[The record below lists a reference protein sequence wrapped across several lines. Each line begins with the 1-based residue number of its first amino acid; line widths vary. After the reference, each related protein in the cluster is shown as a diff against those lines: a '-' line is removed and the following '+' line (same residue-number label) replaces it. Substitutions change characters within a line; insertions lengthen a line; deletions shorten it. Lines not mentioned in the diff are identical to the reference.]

1 MNDSAMLDPQ
11 RGWRTVL
18 RRSAALLTGDVVAR
32 AIGFVVVLVLARR
45 LGPQGFGIITLGLA
59 LVAWLRFVVDS
70 GTELFNVREVARQP
84 ERFREIAEQMLGLRL
99 VLSVV
104 AAGLFMVGVEIF
116 ARSEY
121 TRDTIIL
128 FAAVFPAI
136 ALNLR
141 WMVLGIGGSRAV
153 AVGNAASRGF
163 VLVGALLLVLD
174 AADIE
179 WVPLLEA
186 GAELTYALV
195 ILAFA
200 IWKLGWLRPR
210 ASLPYW
216 WATLTGSLPLMI
228 SGVARATIFSV
239 DVLII
244 DLALGPRDVGI
255 YGVALRP
262 IAFASGAVGLFSLS
276 YLSALSATASEHV
289 AALHGRALR
298 ASLVACVL
306 VAACLSISSLLIPF
320 VFGEEYR
327 DAVPVMAILSWRIP
341 LAALSL
347 MYISVLVAQDR
358 QLTLMWNNVFA
369 LGFILVI
376 DIVAI
381 TTFGLIGAA
390 VASVI
395 ASGIT
400 FLVNYRSIRGYHPE
414 LRVRR
419 SVRGRAK

>member
-1 MNDSAMLDPQ
+1 M
-11 RGWRTVL
+11 
-18 RRSAALLTGDVVAR
+18 
-32 AIGFVVVLVLARR
+32 
-45 LGPQGFGIITLGLA
+45 ITLGLA

-70 GTELFNVREVARQP
+70 GTEVFNVREVARQP
-84 ERFREIAEQMLGLRL
+84 ARFREIAEQMLGLRL
-99 VLSVV
+99 VLSLV
-104 AAGLFMVGVEIF
+104 AAVLFVVGVDTF
-116 ARSEY
+116 ARSEF
-121 TRDTIIL
+121 TRDTVIL

-153 AVGNAASRGF
+153 AVGNASSRLV
-163 VLVGALLLVLD
+163 VLIGALLLVAD
-174 AADIE
+174 ISDIE

-186 GAELTYALV
+186 GGELAYALA
-195 ILAFA
+195 ILAFVV
-200 IWKLGWLRPR
+200 WKLGWLRPR
-210 ASLPYW
+210 ASPSYW

-239 DVLII
+239 EVLII
-244 DLALGPRDVGI
+244 DLALGPRDLGI

-262 IAFASGAVGLFSLS
+262 VEFASGAVGLFSLS

-289 AALHGRALR
+289 AALHGQALR
-298 ASLVACVL
+298 VSVAACVL
-306 VAACLSISSLLIPF
+306 VAAGLSVASLAIPV

-327 DAVPVMAILSWRIP
+327 GAVPVMAILAWRIP

-347 MYISVLVAQDR
+347 MYISMLVAQER
-358 QLTLMWNNVFA
+358 QLTLMWNNVIA
-369 LGFILVI
+369 LGFIVVI
-376 DIVAI
+376 DLALI
-381 TTFGLIGAA
+381 TTFGLNGAA

-395 ASGIT
+395 ASGVT

-419 SVRGRAK
+419 SARRPK

>member
-1 MNDSAMLDPQ
+1 MDAQ
-11 RGWRTVL
+11 RGWRSVL

-32 AIGFVVVLVLARR
+32 AIGFVVVILLARR
-45 LGPQGFGIITLGLA
+45 LGREGFGVITLGLA
-59 LVAWLRFVVDS
+59 LVAWLRFIVDS
-70 GTELFNVREVARQP
+70 GTELHNVREIARRPAQ
-84 ERFREIAEQMLGLRL
+84 FREIAEQVLGLRL

-104 AAGLFMVGVEIF
+104 AAALFVVGVETF
-116 ARSEY
+116 ARSEF
-121 TRDTIIL
+121 TRDTVIL

-153 AVGNAASRGF
+153 AVGNAASRLV
-163 VLVGALLLVLD
+163 VLAGALLLV
-174 AADIE
+174 AGPSDIE
-179 WVPLLEA
+179 SVPLLEA
-186 GAELTYALV
+186 GGELAYALA
-195 ILAFA
+195 ILAFVV
-200 IWKLGWLRPR
+200 WKLGWLRPR
-210 ASLPYW
+210 ASLTYW
-216 WATLTGSLPLMI
+216 WATLTGSLPLMV
-228 SGVARATIFSV
+228 SGVARATVFSV

-244 DLALGPRDVGI
+244 GLALGPGPVGD

-262 IAFASGAVGLFSLS
+262 VAFASGAVGLFSLS
-276 YLSALSATASEHV
+276 YLSALSATASEHM

-298 ASLVACVL
+298 VSLVACVI
-306 VAACLSISSLLIPF
+306 VAAGLSVSSLAIPF
-320 VFGEEYR
+320 VFGEEYS

-358 QLTLMWNNVFA
+358 QLTLMWNNIIA

-376 DIVAI
+376 DVALI

-400 FLVNYRSIRGYHPE
+400 FLVNYRSIRGYNPE

-419 SVRGRAK
+419 SVRRPK

>member
-1 MNDSAMLDPQ
+1 VTDPYLDAQ

-18 RRSAALLTGDVVAR
+18 RRSAALLIGDVVAR
-32 AIGFVVVLVLARR
+32 TIGFVVVLLLARR
-45 LGPQGFGIITLGLA
+45 LGPEGFGVITLGLV
-59 LVAWLRFVVDS
+59 LVGWLRFVVDS
-70 GTELFNVREVARQP
+70 GTELHNVREVARQP
-84 ERFREIAEQMLGLRL
+84 ARFREIAEQMLGLRL

-104 AAGLFMVGVEIF
+104 AAVLFVVGVEIF
-116 ARSEY
+116 ARSEF
-121 TRDTIIL
+121 TRDTVIL
-128 FAAVFPAI
+128 FAACFPAI

-163 VLVGALLLVLD
+163 VLIGALLLVFD
-174 AADIE
+174 ASDIE

-186 GAELTYALV
+186 GGELAYALV

-210 ASLPYW
+210 ASLSYW
-216 WATLTGSLPLMI
+216 WATLSGSLPLMI

-239 DVLII
+239 DILII
-244 DLALGPRDVGI
+244 DLALGPREVGI
-255 YGVALRP
+255 YGVAIRP
-262 IAFASGAVGLFSLS
+262 VAFASGAVGLFSLS
-276 YLSALSATASEHV
+276 YLSALSATASEHI

-298 ASLVACVL
+298 VSLVACVI
-306 VAACLSISSLLIPF
+306 VAACLSVSSLLIPF
-320 VFGEEYR
+320 VFGNEYS

-347 MYISVLVAQDR
+347 MYISLLVAQDR
-358 QLTLMWNNVFA
+358 QLTLMWNNIIA
-369 LGFILVI
+369 LAFILVI
-376 DIVAI
+376 DVVLI

-400 FLVNYRSIRGYHPE
+400 FLVNYRSIRGYIPE

-419 SVRGRAK
+419 SVRGRSK